1 MTTRRRSGRDERT
14 RDAGRRAGRR
24 RRRGA
29 CPPPARRGLDH
40 QDRARPRL
48 RHRREQPARLPAARA
63 DRCGPLRR
71 GHDPRSGQRQRQLR
85 RRPAARR
92 VRRRRR
98 RRAHSRRPR
107 RSGPHRHAHR
117 RGAPRSSITPLATA
131 PARRRD
137 RSRAHRR
144 DRARRRR
151 TGGAGPDDHH
161 RPCPLERHRLGRPA
175 RLPAPCA
182 PDRRTPAGLP
192 HRGPLRPQR
201 RPDQRPARPRRQRLP
216 RRRPARHR
224 PAPRWSSAGVASSPP
239 SPPTSRS
246 APTSWASSSRTTGSA
261 RPCSTG

>member
-1 MTTRRRSGRDERT
+1 MSGPATQVDGPVAVVVAGPVRHPLVAGSTIRIGRDPGCDIVVNSPPASRRHVQIGADRSGAVTIRDLGSANGSFV
-14 RDAGRRAGRR
+14 DGRRLDEFVVGDGAVLTLGAPDGPALTVTRTAG
-24 RRRGA
+24 
-29 CPPPARRGLDH
+29 
-40 QDRARPRL
+40 
-48 RHRREQPARLPAARA
+48 
-63 DRCGPLRR
+63 
-71 GHDPRSGQRQRQLR
+71 
-85 RRPAARR
+85 
-92 VRRRRR
+92 
-98 RRAHSRRPR
+98 
-107 RSGPHRHAHR
+107 
-117 RGAPRSSITPLATA
+117 GAPRSSITPLATA
-131 PARRRD
+131 PARRHD

-224 PAPRWSSAGVASSPP
+224 PHHAGHQRGVASSPP
-239 SPPTSRS
+239 SPPTPRS